1 MLARPGGKLRSK
13 PALIAMDMSV
23 GVELGQFALGL
34 LLLVLG
40 ADSFVRGAS
49 GLAIRFGISPFV
61 VGLVLVGLGTSAPEL
76 SVNLTAAFAGRYEMA
91 IGNVVGSNIANIGLI
106 LGVSALIAPLA
117 VNARLVRI
125 EVPLVIAVSV
135 GLWLLSLD
143 GLIGRIDA
151 VILLI
156 GLAGLLVLIAR
167 DSKRESTQVQDEL
180 TEAANTQSGLKLN
193 LIRLVAGLA
202 LLLYG
207 SQQMVDAAV
216 NLATLWGMSELM
228 IGLTIVAIGTSLPE
242 LAASAMAAWRGHS
255 DIALGNVVGSNLFN
269 ILLILGATAAIHPLS
284 VGHSSLR
291 IDLPLMI
298 GFALLLYPIARSGR
312 VVSRNEA
319 VLLLAAYAGFLALQF
334 FLAAG

>member
-1 MLARPGGKLRSK
+1 
-13 PALIAMDMSV
+13 MDMSV
-23 GVELGQFALGL
+23 GVELGQFAFGL

-76 SVNLTAAFAGRYEMA
+76 SVNLTAAFAGRYEIA

-117 VNARLVRI
+117 VNARLIRI

-167 DSKRESTQVQDEL
+167 DSKLESIQVQDEL
-180 TEAANTQSGLKLN
+180 TEAASTQSGLKLN

-207 SQQMVDAAV
+207 SQRMVVAAV

>member
-1 MLARPGGKLRSK
+1 M
-13 PALIAMDMSV
+13 
-23 GVELGQFALGL
+23 ELGQFALGL

-61 VGLVLVGLGTSAPEL
+61 VGLVLVGLGTSAPEF
-76 SVNLTAAFAGRYEMA
+76 SVNLTAAFAGRYQMA

-117 VNARLVRI
+117 VHARLIRI
-125 EVPLVIAVSV
+125 EIPLVIVVSV

-143 GLIGRIDA
+143 GLIGRFDA
-151 VILLI
+151 VLLLL
-156 GLAGLLVLIAR
+156 GLIGLLVLIAR
-167 DSKRESTQVQDEL
+167 DSKREPAEVQAELAEAASTQ
-180 TEAANTQSGLKLN
+180 AGLKLN
-193 LIRLVAGLA
+193 LIRLIAGLA

-207 SQQMVDAAV
+207 SQRMVDAAV
-216 NLATLWGMSELM
+216 NLATLWGMSELL

-242 LAASAMAAWRGHS
+242 LAASAVAAWRGHT

-269 ILLILGATAAIHPLS
+269 ILLILGATAAIHPLP
-284 VGHSSLR
+284 VGDASLR
-291 IDLPLMI
+291 IDLPIMI
-298 GFALLLYPIARSGR
+298 GFALLLYPMARSGR

-319 VLLLAAYAGFLALQF
+319 WLLLLGYAGFLGVQF
-334 FLAAG
+334 YLAA

>member
-1 MLARPGGKLRSK
+1 
-13 PALIAMDMSV
+13 MDMSV

>member
-1 MLARPGGKLRSK
+1 
-13 PALIAMDMSV
+13 MDMSV

-143 GLIGRIDA
+143 GLIGRFDA
-151 VILLI
+151 LLLLL
-156 GLAGLLVLIAR
+156 GLVGLLVLIAS

-269 ILLILGATAAIHPLS
+269 ILLILGATAAIHPLP

-312 VVSRNEA
+312 VVSRSEA

-334 FLAAG
+334 MLTS

>member
-1 MLARPGGKLRSK
+1 
-13 PALIAMDMSV
+13 MDMSV

-117 VNARLVRI
+117 VNARLIRI

-167 DSKRESTQVQDEL
+167 DSKLESTQVQDEL
-180 TEAANTQSGLKLN
+180 TEAASTQSGLKLN

>member
-1 MLARPGGKLRSK
+1 MLARLGRTLRPD
-13 PALIAMDMSV
+13 PALKALDINIWV
-23 GVELGQFALGL
+23 QFGQFALGL

-49 GLAIRFGISPFV
+49 GVAIRFGISPFV

-76 SVNLTAAFAGRYEMA
+76 AVNLTAAFDGRYEIA

-117 VNARLVRI
+117 VHARLIRI
-125 EVPLVIAVSV
+125 EVPLVIAVSA

-143 GLIGRIDA
+143 GVIGRFDSA
-151 VILLI
+151 ILLL
-156 GLAGLLVLIAR
+156 GLVGLLVLIAR
-167 DSKRESTQVQDEL
+167 DSKREPAHVQAELSEAASTQP
-180 TEAANTQSGLKLN
+180 GLKLN
-193 LIRLVAGLA
+193 LIRLAAGLA

-216 NLATLWGMSELM
+216 HLATFWGMSELL

-242 LAASAMAAWRGHS
+242 LAASAVAAWRGHA

-269 ILLILGATAAIHPLS
+269 ILLILGVTALVHPLP
-284 VGHSSLR
+284 VGASSLHV
-291 IDLPLMI
+291 DLPIMI
-298 GFALLLYPIARSGR
+298 GFALLLYPIVRSGR

-319 VLLLAAYAGFLALQF
+319 ALLLVAYAGFLGLQF
-334 FLAAG
+334 YLAG

>member
-23 GVELGQFALGL
+23 GVELGQFAFGL

-76 SVNLTAAFAGRYEMA
+76 SVNLTAAFAGRYEIA

-117 VNARLVRI
+117 VNARLIRI

-167 DSKRESTQVQDEL
+167 DSKLESIQVQDEL
-180 TEAANTQSGLKLN
+180 TEAASTQSGLKLN

-207 SQQMVDAAV
+207 SQRMVVAAV

>member
-1 MLARPGGKLRSK
+1 M
-13 PALIAMDMSV
+13 
-23 GVELGQFALGL
+23 GQFALGL

-76 SVNLTAAFAGRYEMA
+76 SVNLTAAFAGRYEIA

-117 VNARLVRI
+117 VNARLIRI

-167 DSKRESTQVQDEL
+167 DSKLESTQVQDEL
-180 TEAANTQSGLKLN
+180 TEAASTQSGLKLN
-193 LIRLVAGLA
+193 LIRLAAGLA
-202 LLLYG
+202 MLLYG

>member
-1 MLARPGGKLRSK
+1 VL
-13 PALIAMDMSV
+13 
-23 GVELGQFALGL
+23 VELGQFALGL

-76 SVNLTAAFAGRYEMA
+76 SVNLTAAFAGRYEIA

-117 VNARLVRI
+117 VNARLIRI

-167 DSKRESTQVQDEL
+167 DSKLESTQVQDEL
-180 TEAANTQSGLKLN
+180 TEAASTQSGLKLN
-193 LIRLVAGLA
+193 LIRLAAGLA
-202 LLLYG
+202 MLLYG

>member
-1 MLARPGGKLRSK
+1 
-13 PALIAMDMSV
+13 MSV

>member
-1 MLARPGGKLRSK
+1 ML
-13 PALIAMDMSV
+13 
-23 GVELGQFALGL
+23 VELGQFALGL

-76 SVNLTAAFAGRYEMA
+76 SVNLTAAFAGRYEIA

-117 VNARLVRI
+117 VNARLIRI
-125 EVPLVIAVSV
+125 EVPLLIAVSV

-167 DSKRESTQVQDEL
+167 DSKLESTQVQDEL
-180 TEAANTQSGLKLN
+180 TEAASTQTGLKLN

-216 NLATLWGMSELM
+216 KLATLWGMSELL

-298 GFALLLYPIARSGR
+298 GFALLLYPIVRSGR

-319 VLLLAAYAGFLALQF
+319 MLLLLAYAGFLALQF

>member
-1 MLARPGGKLRSK
+1 ML
-13 PALIAMDMSV
+13 
-23 GVELGQFALGL
+23 VELGQFALGL

-76 SVNLTAAFAGRYEMA
+76 SVNLTAAFAGRYEIA

-117 VNARLVRI
+117 VNARLIRI

>member
-1 MLARPGGKLRSK
+1 ML
-13 PALIAMDMSV
+13 
-23 GVELGQFALGL
+23 VELGQFALGL

-76 SVNLTAAFAGRYEMA
+76 SVNLTAAFAGRYEIA

-117 VNARLVRI
+117 VNARLIRI

-167 DSKRESTQVQDEL
+167 DSKLESTQVQDEL
-180 TEAANTQSGLKLN
+180 TEAASTQSGLKLN
-193 LIRLVAGLA
+193 LIRLAAGLA
-202 LLLYG
+202 MLLYG

>member
-1 MLARPGGKLRSK
+1 ML
-13 PALIAMDMSV
+13 
-23 GVELGQFALGL
+23 VELGQFALGL

-76 SVNLTAAFAGRYEMA
+76 SVNLTAAFAGRYEIA

-117 VNARLVRI
+117 VNARLIRI

-167 DSKRESTQVQDEL
+167 DSKLESTQVQDEL
-180 TEAANTQSGLKLN
+180 TEAASTQTGLKLN

-216 NLATLWGMSELM
+216 KLATLWGMSELL

-298 GFALLLYPIARSGR
+298 GFALLLYPIVRSGR

-319 VLLLAAYAGFLALQF
+319 MLLLLAYAGFLALQF